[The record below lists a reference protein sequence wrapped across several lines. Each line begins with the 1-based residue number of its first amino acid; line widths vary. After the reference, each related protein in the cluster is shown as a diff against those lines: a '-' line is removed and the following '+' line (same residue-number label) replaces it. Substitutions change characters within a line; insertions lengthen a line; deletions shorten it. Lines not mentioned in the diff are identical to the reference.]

1 MYSEKESL
9 YDKLEPKKKKSLDF
23 PGGPVAKIPSSQCP
37 GWEFEHLWSGKILY
51 ATWLKNLKIIKNFYI
66 PSPSAEVVEKLWS
79 APASVTPPNPSHPSW
94 PWDRPSLL
102 PVFTCSDHTPTL
114 PSRWPSSQSGA
125 VALQGVCWAS
135 TPVTGRGEGRMG
147 RGEVDLHPS
156 PPPHI
161 SARPQGSVRADPCH
175 GCPT

>member
-1 MYSEKESL
+1 M
-9 YDKLEPKKKKSLDF
+9 
-23 PGGPVAKIPSSQCP
+23 VKIPSSQCP

-147 RGEVDLHPS
+147 RGEVDLRPR